1 MFAVIQFICNRFIV
15 SCKYTLLMIPSF
27 LPAVQL
33 SPKTARPRHFKLF
46 GRWGAPSRSR
56 SDPTH
61 RWKKFHRCIPRRM
74 PIYLEEFVSRG
85 ITVNIDHWRAGEM
98 FCCHPFFWLV
108 TTRLCGCVCGIFC
121 LRNGKKTS
129 CKPCKIDH
137 FPQLQIQWF
146 VLLKTHPCKTNDFCF
161 GYLQNLVFYVKHLGD
176 QLKHQGD
183 QLHNAHV
190 EIFTMFFF
198 TWWRSDILGTDPRVG
213 KPSRFDLV
221 DSCKQKRGNSTLEQ
235 QATCNKPFEQWWIQM
250 ALKPLPTESSEPY
263 VHQWTLVATFAAWS
277 WRSPGL
283 VRLPWSSSFIKF

>member
-108 TTRLCGCVCGIFC
+108 TTRLCGCVCHEKLIISHNCKFNGLFFWKRIRVKPMIFVSVIY
-121 LRNGKKTS
+121 RIWFFMWNTS
-129 CKPCKIDH
+129 VINWNTRVINCTM
-137 FPQLQIQWF
+137 LM
-146 VLLKTHPCKTNDFCF
+146 LKSSRCF
-161 GYLQNLVFYVKHLGD
+161 F
-176 QLKHQGD
+176 
-183 QLHNAHV
+183 
-190 EIFTMFFF
+190 
-198 TWWRSDILGTDPRVG
+198 
-213 KPSRFDLV
+213 
-221 DSCKQKRGNSTLEQ
+221 
-235 QATCNKPFEQWWIQM
+235 
-250 ALKPLPTESSEPY
+250 
-263 VHQWTLVATFAAWS
+263 
-277 WRSPGL
+277 SPGEGL
-283 VRLPWSSSFIKF
+283 TSLGLIPGWGNPAALTW